1 MTPDQQAK
9 LHEVMEIIAK
19 MLRIEYDKGD
29 LRRGG
34 YGARQRRL
42 LR

>member
-9 LHEVMEIIAK
+9 MHLVMEILSK

-34 YGARQRRL
+34 YGARQRKL